1 MKIKI
6 LFCSILGCMI
16 FWNCRKEN
24 TASLPVP
31 SGYAGA
37 FINPNDLITFGTI
50 PNTPFCTATKEI
62 PGLGT
67 IPWIANTF
75 TYYIRSNYYEPYYN
89 ERLLYVTLNTFQDAS
104 TDYRSLREN
113 IGMELPL
120 KEGKYIVNN
129 NPIEE
134 LKNNEPFT
142 QISYG
147 RLLDDGDV
155 ADALWRPDLKQCNY
169 VTIANLDTINDRVT
183 LSFDLHFK
191 MHWRADNGKL
201 SEQHSDYTNFKGAF
215 SAKIK
220 R

>member
-1 MKIKI
+1 
-6 LFCSILGCMI
+6 MI

-37 FINPNDLITFGTI
+37 FINPNDLTAFGTI
-50 PNTPFCTATKEI
+50 PDSFLCTATKEI

-67 IPWIANTF
+67 IPWISNTF
-75 TYYIRSNYYEPYYN
+75 TYYMRSNYYEPYYN
-89 ERLLYVTLNTFQDAS
+89 ERLLGVSLS
-104 TDYRSLREN
+104 TYAGAGTDDPLRREL

-129 NPIEE
+129 KPINEFG
-134 LKNNEPFT
+134 NNEPYT
-142 QISYG
+142 QISYV
-147 RLLDDGDV
+147 RLLDDGCISDGF
-155 ADALWRPDLKQCNY
+155 WKPDEKQCNY

-191 MHWRADNGKL
+191 MQTQGNNGPYGEKR
-201 SEQHSDYTNFKGAF
+201 SEYTNFKGAF